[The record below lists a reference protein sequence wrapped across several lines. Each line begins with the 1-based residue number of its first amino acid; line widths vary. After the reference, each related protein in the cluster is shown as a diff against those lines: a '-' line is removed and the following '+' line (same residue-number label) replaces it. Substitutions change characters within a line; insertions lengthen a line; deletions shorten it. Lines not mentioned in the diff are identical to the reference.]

1 MRPRAVEKKFPAIKQ
16 SDCKDVSDYPKTS
29 CDYYPNRHKASIYCL
44 PATCLDSE
52 YSSLIFLALCG
63 KANVQEQRGARIDDC
78 IRRLLLFAKCQEMG
92 R

>member
-29 CDYYPNRHKASIYCL
+29 CDYYPNRHKASIHCL
-44 PATCLDSE
+44 PATSLDSE

-63 KANVQEQRGARIDDC
+63 
-78 IRRLLLFAKCQEMG
+78 
-92 R
+92 